1 VDSLLERRPDT
12 TSNLGDDVPGID
24 DEKRTRMFPRL
35 SAAQV
40 ARIATHAK
48 RRTVASGEILYDQG
62 APDAGIYVVLSG
74 SLEAVRPGIAGDDK
88 VTVHTAGQF
97 TGEVSSLSGRPSLTR
112 GRAREAGELLVLDGD
127 ALRRVIQSDPDLSDV
142 LMRAFIL
149 RRVMLLSSGFGDA
162 TLLGSKHSAGTLGIQ
177 EFFTRNG
184 HPYAYIDID
193 EDKDV
198 QALLDRF
205 HVGVGDVPVV
215 ICRGEAVL
223 KNPTKEAVAKCL
235 GMNAALDPHVTHD
248 VVVVGG
254 GPAGLAAA
262 VYGASEGLDVL
273 VLESNAP
280 GGQAGTSSKIENYL
294 GFPTGVSGQDLARRA
309 IAQAQKFGTN
319 IAIAMT
325 AVEFLCEGNAGYAVN
340 LTNGSRVHARAVI
353 IASGVRYRRLDLADL
368 ARFEG
373 VGIYYGAT
381 ALEANLCRGEEVVV
395 VGGANSAGQAAV
407 FLSSQCSHVHVLV
420 RGPGL
425 AATMSRYLIRRI
437 EETPNITLSP
447 YSEVVGLEG
456 DDRLRVVRW
465 RKKDG
470 TIVERE
476 IEHAFLMIGAD
487 PNSRWLQGCVA
498 LDERGFVKTGPD
510 LSREELAHAR
520 WPLTR
525 APLLLETNRPRVFA
539 VGDVR
544 SGSVKRVASAVGE
557 GSICVQLV
565 HRALAK

>member
-1 VDSLLERRPDT
+1 MPDVDE
-12 TSNLGDDVPGID
+12 
-24 DEKRTRMFPRL
+24 EKRTSMFPRL
-35 SAAQV
+35 SAAQI
-40 ARIATHAK
+40 ARIATYAK
-48 RRTVASGEILYDQG
+48 RRSVAPGEILYEQG
-62 APDAGIYVVLSG
+62 APDAGIHVVLSG

-88 VTVHTAGQF
+88 VTVHSAGQF
-97 TGEVSSLSGRPSLTR
+97 TGEVTSLSGRPSLTR
-112 GRAREAGELLVLDGD
+112 GWAREAGELLVLDGN
-127 ALRRVIQSDPDLSDV
+127 ALREVIQNDPDLSDV

-149 RRVMLLSSGFGDA
+149 RRVMLFSSGFGDA
-162 TLLGSKHSAGTLGIQ
+162 TLVGSKHSAGTLRIQ

-198 QALLDRF
+198 RVLLDRF

-215 ICRGEAVL
+215 ICRGEVVL

-235 GMNAALDPHVTHD
+235 GMNAVLEPDAIHD
-248 VVVVGG
+248 LVVVGA
-254 GPAGLAAA
+254 GPGGLAAA

-273 VLESNAP
+273 VLEGNAP
-280 GGQAGTSSKIENYL
+280 GGQAGASSKIENYL
-294 GFPTGVSGQDLARRA
+294 GFPTGISGQDLAGRA
-309 IAQAQKFGTN
+309 ITQAQKFGAK
-319 IAIAMT
+319 IAVAKT
-325 AVEFLCEGNAGYAVN
+325 AVQFVCEGDGGYAIN
-340 LTNGSRVHARAVI
+340 LADGSRVHARAVI
-353 IASGVRYRRLDLADL
+353 IASGVRYRRLDLPEV

-373 VGIYYGAT
+373 VGIYYNAT
-381 ALEANLCRGEEVVV
+381 ALEARLCRDEEVVV

-407 FLSSQCSHVHVLV
+407 FMSSQARHVHVLV
-420 RGPGL
+420 RGSGL
-425 AATMSRYLIRRI
+425 ATTMSRYLIRRI

-465 RKKDG
+465 RNKGG
-470 TIVERE
+470 TIMTRN
-476 IEHAFLMIGAD
+476 IEHAFLMLGAE
-487 PNSRWLQGCVA
+487 PNSRWLEGCVS
-498 LDERGFVKTGPD
+498 LDEKGFVKTGTDVTP
-510 LSREELAHAR
+510 ENLAHAR

-539 VGDVR
+539 VGDIR

>member
-1 VDSLLERRPDT
+1 MPDVDE
-12 TSNLGDDVPGID
+12 
-24 DEKRTRMFPRL
+24 EKRTLMFPRL
-35 SAAQV
+35 SAAQI

-48 RRTVASGEILYDQG
+48 RRSVASGEILYDQG

-88 VTVHTAGQF
+88 VTVHSAGQF

-112 GRAREAGELLVLDGD
+112 GRAREAGELLVLDGN
-127 ALRRVIQSDPDLSDV
+127 ALRELIQNDPDLSDV

-162 TLLGSKHSAGTLGIQ
+162 TLVGSKHSAGTLRIQ
-177 EFFTRNG
+177 EFFTRND
-184 HPYAYIDID
+184 HPYAYVDID
-193 EDKDV
+193 EEQDV
-198 QALLDRF
+198 RVLLDRF

-215 ICRGEAVL
+215 ICRGEVVL

-235 GMNAALDPHVTHD
+235 GMNAVLDPDAIHD
-248 VVVVGG
+248 LVVVGA
-254 GPAGLAAA
+254 GPGGLAAA
-262 VYGASEGLDVL
+262 VYGASEGLDAL
-273 VLESNAP
+273 VLEGNAP
-280 GGQAGTSSKIENYL
+280 GGQAGASSKIENYL
-294 GFPTGVSGQDLARRA
+294 GFPTGISGQDLAVRA
-309 IAQAQKFGTN
+309 ITQAQKFGAN
-319 IAIAMT
+319 IAVAKT
-325 AVEFLCEGNAGYAVN
+325 AVQFVCEGDGGYAIN
-340 LTNGSRVHARAVI
+340 LADGSRVHARAVI
-353 IASGVRYRRLDLADL
+353 IASGVRYRRLDLEEL

-381 ALEANLCRGEEVVV
+381 ALEARLCRGEEVVV

-407 FLSSQCSHVHVLV
+407 FLSSQCRQVHVLV

-437 EETPNITLSP
+437 EETANITLSP

-456 DDRLRVVRW
+456 DDRLRVIRW

-470 TIVERE
+470 TIVARN
-476 IEHAFLMIGAD
+476 IEHAFLMIGAE
-487 PNSRWLQGCVA
+487 PNSRWLEGCVA
-498 LDERGFVKTGPD
+498 LDEKGFVKTGTDVTP
-510 LSREELAHAR
+510 ENLAHSR

-525 APLLLETNRPRVFA
+525 APLLLETSRPRVFA

-565 HRALAK
+565 HRALAA

>member
-1 VDSLLERRPDT
+1 MPDVDE
-12 TSNLGDDVPGID
+12 
-24 DEKRTRMFPRL
+24 EKRTSMFPRL
-35 SAAQV
+35 SAAQI
-40 ARIATHAK
+40 ARIATYAK
-48 RRTVASGEILYDQG
+48 RRSVAPGEILYEQG

-88 VTVHTAGQF
+88 VTVHSAGQF
-97 TGEVSSLSGRPSLTR
+97 TGEVTSLSGRPSLTR
-112 GRAREAGELLVLDGD
+112 GWAREAGELLVLDGN
-127 ALRRVIQSDPDLSDV
+127 ALREVIQNDPDLSDV

-149 RRVMLLSSGFGDA
+149 RRVMLFSSGFGDA
-162 TLLGSKHSAGTLGIQ
+162 TLVGSKHSAGTLRIQ

-198 QALLDRF
+198 RVLLDRF

-215 ICRGEAVL
+215 ICRGEVVL

-235 GMNAALDPHVTHD
+235 GMNAVLEPDAIHD
-248 VVVVGG
+248 LVVVGA
-254 GPAGLAAA
+254 GPGGLAAA

-273 VLESNAP
+273 VLEGNAP
-280 GGQAGTSSKIENYL
+280 GGQAGASSKIENYL
-294 GFPTGVSGQDLARRA
+294 GFPTGISGQDLAGRA
-309 IAQAQKFGTN
+309 ITQAQKFGAK
-319 IAIAMT
+319 IAVAKT
-325 AVEFLCEGNAGYAVN
+325 AVQFVCEGDGGYAIN
-340 LTNGSRVHARAVI
+340 LADGSRVHARAVI
-353 IASGVRYRRLDLADL
+353 IASGVRYRRLDLPEV

-373 VGIYYGAT
+373 VGIYYNAT
-381 ALEANLCRGEEVVV
+381 ALEARLCRDEEVVV

-407 FLSSQCSHVHVLV
+407 FMSSQARHVHVLV
-420 RGPGL
+420 RGSGL
-425 AATMSRYLIRRI
+425 ATTMSRYLIRRI

-465 RKKDG
+465 RNKGG
-470 TIVERE
+470 TIMTRN
-476 IEHAFLMIGAD
+476 IEHAFLMIGAE
-487 PNSRWLQGCVA
+487 PNSRWLEGCVS
-498 LDERGFVKTGPD
+498 LDEKGFVKTGTDVTP
-510 LSREELAHAR
+510 ENLAHAR

-539 VGDVR
+539 VGDIR